1 MCRCT
6 NSQEQMMEIWI
17 LTGTLV
23 VAAVYDLRFGR
34 IPNCLICMAVILAG
48 ICMALTGD
56 LHMICDRIGGL
67 LLPPFSMIVLFRFGY
82 FGAGDIKLCSVVGA
96 FLGVKGVIC
105 SFGIA
110 LAIGAVEGGIKLIG
124 TGQWRK
130 STRSKVTI
138 RFALPMLFGTV
149 MYLIGSR

>member
-1 MCRCT
+1 MCKCT
-6 NSQEQMMEIWI
+6 YSQERMMEIWI
-17 LTGTLV
+17 LSGILT
-23 VAAVYDLRFGR
+23 VAAVYDLRCGR
-34 IPNCLICMAVILAG
+34 IPNLLICVAVILSGVCMAVAEDYHIVY
-48 ICMALTGD
+48 
-56 LHMICDRIGGL
+56 DRIGGL
-67 LLPPFSMIVLFRFGY
+67 LLPPVSMFVLFRFGY

-130 STRSKVTI
+130 CTRSKVTI

-149 MYLIGSR
+149 IYLIGSR